1 MAIVNPNKPAGLAAV
16 KHILGNSMVGQGN
29 MYTVLAADT
38 NPYFIGD
45 LVDLT
50 GIGDSRGI
58 PGITL
63 ATAGN
68 PAVGVIAAIGVNP
81 DGGPYVNINN
91 LALVNRPTG
100 AQPVNYYALVMD
112 DPYLIFEIQEGGA
125 GTNLTTAFVG
135 KNANILYAAPAA
147 GVAVS
152 GTTFNNATTATTA
165 TLNLKLLGLVRR
177 ADNAFTTSPTT
188 GGGAQKWWCTIN
200 NHRYKAGV
208 AGI

>member
-1 MAIVNPNKPAGLAAV
+1 MANPNKPAGLAAV
-16 KHILGNSMVGQGN
+16 KNLIGRSMQDQGN
-29 MYTVLAADT
+29 MYVVLAADT
-38 NPYFIGD
+38 NPYFPGD

-50 GIGDSRGI
+50 GVGDGRGI
-58 PGITL
+58 QGITL

-68 PAVGVIAAIGVNP
+68 PAVGVIAAIGINP
-81 DGGPYVNINN
+81 DGGPYINPNN
-91 LALVNRPTG
+91 LALTSRPTG
-100 AQPVNYYALVMD
+100 AQPINYYALVID
-112 DPYLIFEIQEGGA
+112 DPYTVFEIQEGGA
-125 GTNLTTAFVG
+125 GTNLTQTAIS

-165 TLNLKLLGLVRR
+165 TLNLKLLGLARR
-177 ADNAFTTSPTT
+177 VDNAFTTVPAT
-188 GGGAQKWWCTIN
+188 GGGFQKWWCTIN

>member
-16 KHILGNSMVGQGN
+16 KSLIGNSYVSQGN
-29 MYTVLAADT
+29 MYVVLASDT
-38 NPYFIGD
+38 NPYFPGD

-50 GIGDSRGI
+50 GVGDSRGI
-58 PGITL
+58 QGITL

-68 PAVGVIAAIGVNP
+68 PAVGVIASIGINP
-81 DGGPYVNINN
+81 DGGPYINPNN
-91 LALVNRPTG
+91 LALTSRPTG
-100 AQPVNYYALVMD
+100 AQPINYYALVID
-112 DPYLIFEIQEGGA
+112 DPYTVFEIQEGGA
-125 GTNLTTAFVG
+125 VTNLTAAAVS

-152 GTTFNNATTATTA
+152 GTTLAAATVATTA
-165 TLNLKLLGLVRR
+165 TLNLKMLGLVRR
-177 ADNAFTTSPTT
+177 VDNGFTTSPPT
-188 GGGAQKWWCTIN
+188 GGGNQKWWVTIN

>member
-16 KHILGNSMVGQGN
+16 KSLIGNSMWSQGN
-29 MYTVLAADT
+29 IYTVLAADT
-38 NPYFIGD
+38 NPYFPGD

-50 GIGDSRGI
+50 GVGDVRGI

-68 PAVGVIAAIGVNP
+68 PAVGVIASIGINP
-81 DGGPYVNINN
+81 DGGPYINPN
-91 LALVNRPTG
+91 DLSKTSRPTG
-100 AQPVNYYALVMD
+100 AQPINYYALVMD
-112 DPYLIFEIQEGGA
+112 DPYLVFEIQEGGA
-125 GTNLTTAFVG
+125 VTNLTQTSVG
-135 KNANILYAAPAA
+135 KNANILYALPAT

-152 GTTFNNATTATTA
+152 GTTLAGASVATTA
-165 TLNLKLLGLVRR
+165 TLNLKILGLVRR
-177 ADNAFTTSPTT
+177 ADNAFTTSPPT
-188 GGGAQKWWCTIN
+188 GGGAQKWWVTIN